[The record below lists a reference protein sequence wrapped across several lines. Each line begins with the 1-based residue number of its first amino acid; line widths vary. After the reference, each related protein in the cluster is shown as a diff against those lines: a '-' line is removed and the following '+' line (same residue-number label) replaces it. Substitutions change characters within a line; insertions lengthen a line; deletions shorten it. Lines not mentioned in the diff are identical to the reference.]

1 MSLNVLKM
9 ILPVLLAALTLAA
22 PAQASSSQFTI
33 FEAPR
38 ELSSADPNLRAA
50 TLDEIQALGAK
61 WIRVVLYWNDVAP
74 ANSARSAPEGFDAA
88 NPDAGYDWTKYD
100 RAIRD
105 AHGRGLKVFVT
116 LSGPVPTWAT
126 ASRKG
131 HTYKPAPTHFGRF
144 ASAAARRYAD
154 AVSQW
159 SIWNEPNH
167 PQFLTPQFVKNR
179 PYSPTLYRALFKAGA
194 RGLRI
199 GGEKGRIL
207 GGETA
212 PRGTP
217 RVVAPVTFAERFL
230 RGRKLRSLGGYA
242 HHPYTT
248 KAGPRYRPADGDDVT
263 IGVLSRL
270 TRALDRRGYR
280 RTGLYL
286 TEFGIQSTPDPFVGV
301 SESRQAEFRSIAE
314 RIAYRNPRV
323 KAFSQYLM
331 RDDLPREGSS
341 YARYSGFE
349 SGLRRSSGDPK
360 LAYDAFRLPLVA
372 DRGSRRVTL
381 WGIARPAPGRTRV
394 RIEYSTRKGW
404 RKLKYDSTGRRGVW
418 STTTKYVKGRA
429 YRVKWGGFTG
439 PRTRVYR

>member
-1 MSLNVLKM
+1 MTPKRT
-9 ILPVLLAALTLAA
+9 ILPLLLALLAVAA
-22 PAQASSSQFTI
+22 PAHASSSQFTI

-38 ELSSADPNLRAA
+38 ELSSPDPDLRAQ
-50 TLDEIQALGAK
+50 TMDEIQALGAR
-61 WIRVVLYWNDVAP
+61 WIRVVLYWNEVAP
-74 ANSARSAPEGFDAA
+74 ANNAKDAPAGFDES
-88 NPDAGYDWTKYD
+88 NPDAGYDWAKYD
-100 RAIRD
+100 RAIRE

-126 ASRKG
+126 GNRKG
-131 HTYKPAPTHFGRF
+131 HTYKPSPTRFGKF
-144 ASAAARRYAD
+144 ASAAARRYAPQV
-154 AVSQW
+154 AQW

-167 PQFLTPQFVKNR
+167 PDFLTPQFVSRR
-179 PYSPTLYRALFKAGA
+179 PYSPVLYRALFKAGA
-194 RGLRI
+194 KGLRN
-199 GGEKGRIL
+199 GGENGRIL

-217 RVVAPVTFAERFL
+217 RVVPPVTFAEGFL
-230 RGRKLRSLGGYA
+230 KGSRLVHLGGYA

-248 KAGPRYRPADGDDVT
+248 KAGPFFRPPDADDVT

-270 TRALDRRGYR
+270 TRAINRRGYR

-286 TEFGIQSTPDPFVGV
+286 TEFGIQSKPDPFIGV

-314 RIAYRNPRV
+314 RIAYRNSRV
-323 KAFSQYLM
+323 KAFSQYMM

-349 SGLRRSSGDPK
+349 SGLRHSGGDPK

-381 WGIARPAPGRTRV
+381 WGIARPAGGKTTV

-404 RKLKYDSTGRRGVW
+404 RKLKDDPTDARGVW
-418 STTTKYVKGRA
+418 STTTKYVKGRS
-429 YRVKWGGFTG
+429 YRVRWSSYTG
-439 PRTRVYR
+439 PRTRVYK